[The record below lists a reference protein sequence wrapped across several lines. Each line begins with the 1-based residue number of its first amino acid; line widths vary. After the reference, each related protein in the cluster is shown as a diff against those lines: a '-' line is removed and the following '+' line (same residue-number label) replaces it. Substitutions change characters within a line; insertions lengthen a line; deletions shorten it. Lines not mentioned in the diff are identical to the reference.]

1 MNYSKAAMK
10 RERIIYL
17 VVIVSLLAALAYLYI
32 NQKDNEV
39 QTRLLNHQSDL
50 LQDELKKLNQKIRQ
64 KEIEIASITNSKDL
78 QLQRKQQQLKREV
91 KKLKEQRQV
100 IQKHLREIG
109 VLQQDKE
116 VDAEKIVELN
126 KQIVVLKNNL
136 QNFQSNLP
144 KIIQNKIDS
153 VKAADS
159 TIFTYLQVKNN
170 RLALQLS
177 QNQQQ
182 KNILNQRIKEL
193 EETGKRLSSPLLRI
207 EVFTN
212 VSKLIYSQLNK
223 YINLSFT
230 ILPNP
235 LKERKNKTI
244 RIYHLVYKY
253 ENKNTKMTRKLVTS
267 ISYRKQDRL
276 ERAVKY
282 NNRKA
287 FEKGTHV
294 FEAEV
299 DGFVVASKTVNVE

>member
-1 MNYSKAAMK
+1 MIHTKAAMK

-17 VVIVSLLAALAYLYI
+17 AVIVSLLAALAYLYI

-50 LQDELKKLNQKIRQ
+50 LQDELKKLNQKIKQ
-64 KEIEIASITNSKDL
+64 KEIEITSVTQSKDQ
-78 QLQRKQQQLKREV
+78 QLQQKEQRLRREV
-91 KKLKEQRQV
+91 KRLKEQRLV
-100 IQKHLREIG
+100 IQKHLQEIG

-116 VDAEKIVELN
+116 VDAEKIVALN

-136 QNFQSNLP
+136 QDIQSNLP
-144 KIIQNKIDS
+144 KIIQTKVDS
-153 VKAADS
+153 VKTADS
-159 TIFTYLQVKNN
+159 TIFTYLQVKN
-170 RLALQLS
+170 RKLELQLS

-193 EETGKRLSSPLLRI
+193 EETRKRLSSPLLRI
-207 EVFTN
+207 EVLTN

-235 LKERKNKTI
+235 LKERKNKVV

-276 ERAVKY
+276 EKSVKY

-299 DGFVVASKTVNVE
+299 DGFVIASKTVNVE

>member
-1 MNYSKAAMK
+1 MNYPKAAIK
-10 RERIIYL
+10 RERIIYIA
-17 VVIVSLLAALAYLYI
+17 VIVSLLAALAYLYI

-39 QTRLLNHQSDL
+39 QTQLLNHQSDL
-50 LQDELKKLNQKIRQ
+50 LQDELKKLNQKIKQ
-64 KEIEIASITNSKDL
+64 KEIEITSITQSKDQKL
-78 QLQRKQQQLKREV
+78 QQKQQQLQREV
-91 KKLKEQRQV
+91 KKMKEQRLI

-116 VDAEKIVELN
+116 VDAEKIVVLN
-126 KQIVVLKNNL
+126 KQIVGLKNDL
-136 QNFQSNLP
+136 QNIQSNLP
-144 KIIQNKIDS
+144 KLIQTKVDS
-153 VKAADS
+153 VKTADS
-159 TIFTYLQVKNN
+159 TIFTYLQVKNK
-170 RLALQLS
+170 RLTLQLS

-193 EETGKRLSSPLLRI
+193 EETRKRLSSPLLRI
-207 EVFTN
+207 EVLTN
-212 VSKLIYSQLNK
+212 ASRLIYSQLTK

-235 LKERKNKTI
+235 LKERKNKTV

-253 ENKNTKMTRKLVTS
+253 ADKDTKMTRKLVTS

-276 ERAVKY
+276 EKSVKY
-282 NNRKA
+282 NNRRA

-299 DGFVVASKTVNVE
+299 DGFVIASKTVNVE